1 MTIFAVALVV
11 LLLNFLI
18 GVGTG
23 FLLSDFLVKR
33 HQELDEKT
41 VYCHGF
47 EDGIYFTIGEYNP
60 ELFKIEIAENS
71 YREYKSI
78 KNGPEEH

>member
-1 MTIFAVALVV
+1 MTLFIAASIV
-11 LLLNFLI
+11 LFLNFLA
-18 GVGTG
+18 GVTLG
-23 FLLSDFLVKR
+23 FLMCNHRTKKIL
-33 HQELDEKT
+33 EIDEKA